1 MRTLVAGTS
10 GETLN
15 ARTLEVSVVAKRR
28 EKLSYDGEA
37 ARQARLDLAAAYRL
51 AVRFGFHEGIDNHFS
66 LLLPGRDDLMLLNPY
81 PLHWSEVTAGNLLL
95 VDFQGNRIE
104 GSHEVE
110 STALHIHGP
119 LHQAN
124 PEVFRCLLHTHMPY
138 ATAIACRQGGRL
150 EMVHQ
155 VSTRFANDVAYLE
168 DYNGLVLDRT
178 EGGRIAHVMADKNVL
193 FLANHGVITAGRTV
207 AEAFDRLYFLER
219 ACRVQV
225 LADMGGHRL
234 QRMSPETTGYLS
246 RQRGEG
252 EALAAERHFAALKR
266 ILDRE
271 APDYAD

>member
-1 MRTLVAGTS
+1 
-10 GETLN
+10 
-15 ARTLEVSVVAKRR
+15 VAKRSA
-28 EKLSYDGEA
+28 EILYDREA
-37 ARQARLDLAAAYRL
+37 ATQARVDLAAAYRL

-81 PLHWSEVTAGNLLL
+81 TLHWSEVTAGNLLL
-95 VDFQGNRIE
+95 ADFQGNRIE
-104 GSHEVE
+104 GSHPVE
-110 STALHIHGP
+110 PTALHIHGP
-119 LHQAN
+119 LHRAN
-124 PEVFRCLLHTHMPY
+124 PENFRCLLHTHMPY
-138 ATAIACRQGGRL
+138 ATAIACRQGGRI

-155 VSTRFANDVAYLE
+155 VSTRFENDVAYLE

-193 FLANHGVITAGRTV
+193 FMANHGVITAGRTV

-225 LADMGGHRL
+225 LAEMGGHQL
-234 QRMSPETTGYLS
+234 QRLSRETLDYLN
-246 RQRGEG
+246 RQRGGG

-271 APDYAD
+271 EPDYAG